1 MPINSETLKPNNLSS
16 YSEILKQDSNEIVTR
31 KSLIHQ
37 PSKCCIETEEIH
49 QDTSTNKVL
58 MLIKKKFDQRSGSMI
73 EQTSFDFQSGISITE
88 IWPSSSGAKEP
99 LLVRKKN
106 FLNFR

>member
-1 MPINSETLKPNNLSS
+1 MPINSETLKSNNLSS
-16 YSEILKQDSNEIVTR
+16 YSEILRQDSNEIVTR

-49 QDTSTNKVL
+49 QNITTSKVI
-58 MLIKKKFDQRSGSMI
+58 MLVKKKFDQRSGSMI
-73 EQTSFDFQSGISITE
+73 EQTSFDYQSGISITE

-99 LLVRKKN
+99 LSVTKKK